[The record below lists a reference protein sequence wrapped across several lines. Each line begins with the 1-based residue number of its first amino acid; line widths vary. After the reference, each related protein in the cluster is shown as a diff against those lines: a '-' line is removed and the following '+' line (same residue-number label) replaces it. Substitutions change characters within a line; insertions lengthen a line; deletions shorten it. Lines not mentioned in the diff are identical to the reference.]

1 MGLGCWD
8 VRLSLREGAETLLG
22 FSLTASFLQQID
34 LLTPQ
39 DSFCPLEHWR
49 PGQEL
54 WRGGLGSAG
63 PARHGS
69 RSLA

>member
-8 VRLSLREGAETLLG
+8 VCLSLREGAETLLG
-22 FSLTASFLQQID
+22 FSLTAGFLQQID

-49 PGQEL
+49 PVKNCGEGA
-54 WRGGLGSAG
+54 WA
-63 PARHGS
+63 P
-69 RSLA
+69 